1 MPIEEN
7 IKKESK
13 DMRNYL
19 LIYINGKK
27 HTIKKEYAKKNLSE
41 YLRENLN
48 MKGTKVVCSEGDCGA
63 STVLVHRFASKDK
76 TTFET
81 INSCISPLYLLDCC
95 HIISV
100 EGIEEKDTLHPVQ
113 EAMAKYHGTQCGFCT
128 PGIVN
133 ALVSMGDSLI
143 ANNEQI
149 TEKKIKNFTT
159 GNLCRCTG
167 YKGIINAGLSLN
179 LKEINPL
186 FKRYHSETIEED
198 FINTF
203 KEEVELFDEDRDLKI
218 VLPKSIKK
226 VLELKTK
233 GFTITSGG
241 TDIGVLLNKGYSKSK
256 RIMVLTNVEE
266 FYELENN
273 NEFLV
278 FSPMITL
285 SEVEKYCEKE
295 FVEFSNKLKVFASPQ
310 IKNKGTLIGNIAN
323 GSPIGDSIPF
333 LYVSGA
339 ILELTSLSGS
349 REVLLSKFY
358 LAYKQFDLKADEIIT
373 KVKIPK
379 SKKSFK
385 LYKVSARKDLD
396 ISAVSLAVAYVL
408 EKNKISDISIAYGG
422 VAGTVYKAEKIEQLL
437 WGKEL
442 DEDLFKNVSLLIPDL
457 IQPLSDHRASKE
469 YRIKLCQNLLMK
481 FYNEISST
489 IFVKEEL

>member
-1 MPIEEN
+1 
-7 IKKESK
+7 
-13 DMRNYL
+13 MRDYL

-27 HTIKKEYAKKNLSE
+27 HTIKKEYSKKNLSE

-63 STVLVHRFASKDK
+63 CTVLVYKYASKDK
-76 TTFET
+76 NSFET

-95 HIISV
+95 HIISI
-100 EGIEEKDTLHPVQ
+100 EGIEEKENLHPVQ
-113 EAMAKYHGTQCGFCT
+113 EAIAKHHGTQCGFCT

-133 ALVSMGDSLI
+133 ALVSMTDSLI

-186 FKRYHSETIEED
+186 FQRYHTQTIED
-198 FINTF
+198 
-203 KEEVELFDEDRDLKI
+203 DLKI
-218 VLPKSIKK
+218 AFDKTVEILDVDNGLEIILPKSVEEI
-226 VLELKTK
+226 LELKAK

-241 TDIGVLLNKGYSKSK
+241 TDIGVLINKGYSKSK
-256 RIMVLTNVEE
+256 QIMGLTNVEE
-266 FYELENN
+266 FYKVED
-273 NEFLV
+273 NEDFLS

-295 FVEFSNKLKVFASPQ
+295 FVEFSNNLRIFASPQ
-310 IKNKGTLIGNIAN
+310 IKNKGTIIGNIAN

-333 LYVSGA
+333 LYVSDA
-339 ILELTSLSGS
+339 VLELSSTSGK

-358 LAYKQFDLKADEIIT
+358 LAYKQFDLKADEVIT

-379 SKKSFK
+379 EKKSFK
-385 LYKVSARKDLD
+385 IYKVTARKDLD
-396 ISAVSLAVAYVL
+396 ISAVSLAVGYVL
-408 EKNKISDISIAYGG
+408 EGNKVLNISIAYGG
-422 VAGTVYKAEKIEQLL
+422 IAGTVYKAEKIEQLL
-437 WGKEL
+437 CGKDL
-442 DEDLFKNVSLLIPDL
+442 DEDLFKEAAKIIPTL

-489 IFVKEEL
+489 ICVKEEL